1 MKQRELPL
9 LKVILA
15 FLIATVI
22 FLSAFLIGYGVAYY
36 KYQSVLKDQQN
47 VIYKLESLD
56 VEKAFLTSCNREALY
71 SISSEL
77 DSMAQAMGILET
89 RLGKNDKQVLEQK
102 KIYTILQIKHFLA
115 MKEYKEKCNSNIT
128 LILFFYSNQK
138 EDMGNSERTGFIL
151 QNLKAQNINDILVYS
166 IDYHLDLS
174 LVSTLKSVYNI
185 TIPDTVLVNEKEK
198 LEKIQNI
205 NDIEAVI

>member
-1 MKQRELPL
+1 M
-9 LKVILA
+9 KVILA

>member
-56 VEKAFLTSCNREALY
+56 VEKAFLTSFNREALY

>member
-1 MKQRELPL
+1 
-9 LKVILA
+9 
-15 FLIATVI
+15 
-22 FLSAFLIGYGVAYY
+22 
-36 KYQSVLKDQQN
+36 
-47 VIYKLESLD
+47 
-56 VEKAFLTSCNREALY
+56 
-71 SISSEL
+71 
-77 DSMAQAMGILET
+77 MAQAMGILET

>member
-1 MKQRELPL
+1 
-9 LKVILA
+9 
-15 FLIATVI
+15 
-22 FLSAFLIGYGVAYY
+22 
-36 KYQSVLKDQQN
+36 
-47 VIYKLESLD
+47 
-56 VEKAFLTSCNREALY
+56 
-71 SISSEL
+71 
-77 DSMAQAMGILET
+77 
-89 RLGKNDKQVLEQK
+89 
-102 KIYTILQIKHFLA
+102 
-115 MKEYKEKCNSNIT
+115 
-128 LILFFYSNQK
+128 
-138 EDMGNSERTGFIL
+138 MGNSERTGFIL